1 MVLDFFK
8 LKEQPFGVSPD
19 PRFLYFGSA
28 HREAMASALYGVS
41 TGRGFTAIIAYP
53 GMGKTTLLF
62 DFLLK
67 IKNHAQTVFLFQPH
81 GDSRDLIRCLLA
93 DIGIEDDGT
102 DSVRMHRKLNEFLM
116 AEARR
121 GRKLVVVLDEAQNL
135 DNEVLEAVRMLSNF
149 ETPREKLIHLVLAGQ
164 PQLADKLA
172 SPELVQLRQRI
183 SMISQLRPFTVEE
196 TQQYIEHRLRVAGYN
211 STAPMFSSAAIRIIN
226 KYTQGIPRNINNVC
240 FNAMSIAFVEKQKT
254 IDERI
259 ILEVIDDLDLKTR
272 SNRAAQVTPPET
284 LKAESSNPEHHGPR
298 FTEPNRA
305 SAAAAAAAGSQTATI
320 PTVHIAPED
329 RVTPMH
335 SDEWIVEFSPS
346 DVASLNRSK
355 QQRKEIAAP
364 SVSPPVSIPASGPAS
379 VPLVESAPI
388 LASKPEEIPNNRAA
402 AASASVGTY
411 ASPSVNSPSSPSP
424 HNPQVARRIVGGTRK
439 PPRKASNWRSV
450 GPQVVL
456 VIVLFVT
463 LGWLATQA
471 RRRAEVHT
479 APKIPVGVLFFQPAQ
494 QMATH
499 RVDRVTDVFAQEFSA
514 QRSNNFRV
522 GVAS

>member
-1 MVLDFFK
+1 
-8 LKEQPFGVSPD
+8 
-19 PRFLYFGSA
+19 
-28 HREAMASALYGVS
+28 MASALYGVS

-67 IKNHAQTVFLFQPH
+67 IKNYAQTVFLFQPH
-81 GDSRDLIRCLLA
+81 GDARDLIRCLLA

-102 DSVRMHRKLNEFLM
+102 DAVRMHRKLNDFLL
-116 AEARR
+116 AEARK

-172 SPELVQLRQRI
+172 SPDLIQLRQRI
-183 SMISQLRPFTVEE
+183 SMISQLRPFTVAE
-196 TQQYIEHRLRVAGYN
+196 TQQYIEHRLRVAGYTS
-211 STAPMFSSAAIRIIN
+211 STPLFSSAAVRIIT

-272 SNRAAQVTPPET
+272 SNTAAQVSSPQSVKSDHANGEHYGARFPEQSHPHVAPQSAT
-284 LKAESSNPEHHGPR
+284 SSV
-298 FTEPNRA
+298 A
-305 SAAAAAAAGSQTATI
+305 QM
-320 PTVHIAPED
+320 APED

-355 QQRKEIAAP
+355 QQKEKVAAP
-364 SVSPPVSIPASGPAS
+364 VA
-379 VPLVESAPI
+379 PLPTPIVESDVSSELPPQDAAP
-388 LASKPEEIPNNRAA
+388 ARVTAA
-402 AASASVGTY
+402 AASAGLY
-411 ASPSVNSPSSPSP
+411 AGATIGVPSS
-424 HNPQVARRIVGGTRK
+424 NPQVARRIVGGNRK

-456 VIVLFVT
+456 VIVLFLT

-471 RRRAEVHT
+471 RRRAEAHV
-479 APKIPVGVLFFQPAQ
+479 APKIPVGVLFSQPAQ
-494 QMATH
+494 QISSYGLKK
-499 RVDRVTDVFAQEFSA
+499 VTNVFALKSA
-514 QRSNNFRV
+514 GTRSNNFCAGAV
-522 GVAS
+522 S

>member
-1 MVLDFFK
+1 LAGLKKAMGGVAESMVLDFFK

-19 PRFLYFGSA
+19 PRFLYFSSG

-67 IKNHAQTVFLFQPH
+67 IKNYAQTVFLFQPH
-81 GDSRDLIRCLLA
+81 GDARDLVRCLLA

-102 DSVRMHRKLNEFLM
+102 DSVRMHRKLNEFLL

-183 SMISQLRPFTVEE
+183 SMISQLHPFTVEE
-196 TQQYIEHRLRVAGYN
+196 THQYIEHRLRVAGYT
-211 STAPMFSSAAIRIIN
+211 SSVPMFSSAAVRIIK

-240 FNAMSIAFVEKQKT
+240 FNAMSIAFVEKQIN

-272 SNRAAQVTPPET
+272 TNAAAQVSLPRALRLEHSNGEYSKPGF
-284 LKAESSNPEHHGPR
+284 AESDPSNAAQQ
-298 FTEPNRA
+298 TITN
-305 SAAAAAAAGSQTATI
+305 SATQVAAEGQ
-320 PTVHIAPED
+320 
-329 RVTPMH
+329 VTPMH

-346 DVASLNRSK
+346 DVALLNRSK
-355 QQRKEIAAP
+355 QQKETGGPSVALPTFIADSTTSPEPTLQDAAGTKVGAVTAGGSIYGSAETATRAP
-364 SVSPPVSIPASGPAS
+364 SS
-379 VPLVESAPI
+379 
-388 LASKPEEIPNNRAA
+388 NQ
-402 AASASVGTY
+402 
-411 ASPSVNSPSSPSP
+411 
-424 HNPQVARRIVGGTRK
+424 QVARRLVGGTRK
-439 PPRKASNWRSV
+439 PPRKSSNWRSV

-456 VIVLFVT
+456 VIVLLLT
-463 LGWLATQA
+463 LSWLATQA
-471 RRRAEVHT
+471 RRRAETHV
-479 APKIPVGVLFFQPAQ
+479 APKIPASVLFFHPAQ
-494 QMATH
+494 GIGGYGFKK
-499 RVDRVTDVFAQEFSA
+499 VTGVVALKSFTP
-514 QRSNNFRV
+514 RSNNFFAGAV
-522 GVAS
+522 S

>member
-19 PRFLYFGSA
+19 PRFLYFGSG
-28 HREAMASALYGVS
+28 HREAMASALYGGS

-67 IKNHAQTVFLFQPH
+67 IKNYAQTVFLFQPH
-81 GDSRDLIRCLLA
+81 GDARDLVRCLLA

-102 DSVRMHRKLNEFLM
+102 DAVRMHRKLNEFLL
-116 AEARR
+116 AEARK

-135 DNEVLEAVRMLSNF
+135 DNQVLEAVRMLSNF

-172 SPELVQLRQRI
+172 SPDLIQLRQRI

-211 STAPMFSSAAIRIIN
+211 SSTPMFSSAAVRIIT

-272 SNRAAQVTPPET
+272 SNTAAQVTSPQT
-284 LKAESSNPEHHGPR
+284 LKSEHPNGDHNGAR
-298 FTEPNRA
+298 FAEPNRSH
-305 SAAAAAAAGSQTATI
+305 SATQTVTAPMTQ
-320 PTVHIAPED
+320 VAPED
-329 RVTPMH
+329 RVVPMH
-335 SDEWIVEFSPS
+335 SDEWIVEFSAS
-346 DVASLNRSK
+346 DVASLNHSK
-355 QQRKEIAAP
+355 QHKSESVAAP
-364 SVSPPVSIPASGPAS
+364 VASSIPTPPPA
-379 VPLVESAPI
+379 ESA
-388 LASKPEEIPNNRAA
+388 A
-402 AASASVGTY
+402 
-411 ASPSVNSPSSPSP
+411 
-424 HNPQVARRIVGGTRK
+424 PQATT
-439 PPRKASNWRSV
+439 
-450 GPQVVL
+450 PQ
-456 VIVLFVT
+456 
-463 LGWLATQA
+463 A
-471 RRRAEVHT
+471 
-479 APKIPVGVLFFQPAQ
+479 
-494 QMATH
+494 
-499 RVDRVTDVFAQEFSA
+499 
-514 QRSNNFRV
+514 
-522 GVAS
+522 

>member
-19 PRFLYFGSA
+19 PRFLYFSSG

-67 IKNHAQTVFLFQPH
+67 IKNYAQTVFLFQPH
-81 GDSRDLIRCLLA
+81 GDARDLVRCLLA

-102 DSVRMHRKLNEFLM
+102 DSVRMHRKLNEFLL

-172 SPELVQLRQRI
+172 SSELVQLRQRI

-211 STAPMFSSAAIRIIN
+211 SSVSMFSSAAVRIIN
-226 KYTQGIPRNINNVC
+226 KYAQGIPRNINNVC

-272 SNRAAQVTPPET
+272 TNTAAQVSSLQALRSEHSNGDHNNSKFADPNPSHAAPQTMPQVAP
-284 LKAESSNPEHHGPR
+284 AE
-298 FTEPNRA
+298 
-305 SAAAAAAAGSQTATI
+305 
-320 PTVHIAPED
+320 
-329 RVTPMH
+329 RVTPVH

-355 QQRKEIAAP
+355 HQKEENPALAVPPPERVADSVVSQENLPHDAAP
-364 SVSPPVSIPASGPAS
+364 TRV
-379 VPLVESAPI
+379 
-388 LASKPEEIPNNRAA
+388 AA
-402 AASASVGTY
+402 AAGTY
-411 ASPSVNSPSSPSP
+411 AGAAIGPSSSK
-424 HNPQVARRIVGGTRK
+424 PQVGRRIVGGTRK

-456 VIVLFVT
+456 VIVLFLT

-471 RRRAEVHT
+471 RRRAEAHV
-479 APKIPVGVLFFQPAQ
+479 APKVPVGVLFPNPTQ
-494 QMATH
+494 QIGSY
-499 RVDRVTDVFAQEFSA
+499 RLQRLKDVFALKSGVL
-514 QRSNNFRV
+514 RSSNFCAGAV
-522 GVAS
+522 S

>member
-81 GDSRDLIRCLLA
+81 GDSRDLIRSLLA

-102 DSVRMHRKLNEFLM
+102 DSVRMHRKLNDFLM
-116 AEARR
+116 AEGRR

-172 SPELVQLRQRI
+172 SPDLIQLRQRI
-183 SMISQLRPFTVEE
+183 SMISHLRPFGVED
-196 TQQYIEHRLRVAGYN
+196 TQRYIEHRLRVAGYN
-211 STAPMFSSAAIRIIN
+211 STQPMFSSAAIRIIN
-226 KYTQGIPRNINNVC
+226 KYSQGIPRNINNVC
-240 FNAMSIAFVEKQKT
+240 FNAMSIAFVEKQNT

-272 SNRAAQVTPPET
+272 TNKAAQVSPPET
-284 LKAESSNPEHHGPR
+284 LKSESLNA
-298 FTEPNRA
+298 EPNNSRF
-305 SAAAAAAAGSQTATI
+305 SGSNFSDAASQTATV
-320 PTVHIAPED
+320 PTPYVAPED
-329 RVTPMH
+329 RVIPMH

-355 QQRKEIAAP
+355 QQKKKSLAP
-364 SVSPPVSIPASGPAS
+364 LTSPPPPPV
-379 VPLVESAPI
+379 VESAAPPGVVPQEV
-388 LASKPEEIPNNRAA
+388 AHTRAA
-402 AASASVGTY
+402 VASAGVGNISSSSVS
-411 ASPSVNSPSSPSP
+411 APSSNP
-424 HNPQVARRIVGGTRK
+424 HSPQVARRIVGGNRK
-439 PPRKASNWRSV
+439 SPRKDSRWRSIA
-450 GPQVVL
+450 PQVVL
-456 VIVLFVT
+456 VILLFVT

-471 RRRAEVHT
+471 RRRAEAHV
-479 APKIPVGVLFFQPAQ
+479 APKTPVGVVFFQPAQ
-494 QMATH
+494 QVRRDRLKKVTH
-499 RVDRVTDVFAQEFSA
+499 LFASESSP
-514 QRSNNFRV
+514 QRSNNFWAGAV
-522 GVAS
+522 L

>member
-19 PRFLYFGSA
+19 PRFLYFGAA

-67 IKNHAQTVFLFQPH
+67 IKNYAQTVFLFQPH
-81 GDSRDLIRCLLA
+81 GDARDLIRCLLA

-135 DNEVLEAVRMLSNF
+135 DNDVLEAVRMLSNF

-172 SPELVQLRQRI
+172 SPDLIQLRQRI
-183 SMISQLRPFTVEE
+183 SMISHLRPFTVED
-196 TQQYIEHRLRVAGYN
+196 TQKYIEHRLKVAGYN
-211 STAPMFSSAAIRIIN
+211 SSAPMFSSAAIRIIT

-240 FNAMSIAFVEKQKT
+240 FNAMSIAFVQKQRT

-272 SNRAAQVTPPET
+272 SNTAAQVPAPEMLHPGQASVDSGKSGITESNFSNATPPT
-284 LKAESSNPEHHGPR
+284 ESV
-298 FTEPNRA
+298 
-305 SAAAAAAAGSQTATI
+305 SAQV
-320 PTVHIAPED
+320 PLED

-335 SDEWIVEFSPS
+335 NDEWIVEFSPS

-355 QQRKEIAAP
+355 QQKK
-364 SVSPPVSIPASGPAS
+364 VSPSMATPPPPREVENVSPSAPEA
-379 VPLVESAPI
+379 ESA
-388 LASKPEEIPNNRAA
+388 RAA
-402 AASASVGTY
+402 SCHGSSCRVEPFKSFSHGGFLHAA
-411 ASPSVNSPSSPSP
+411 
-424 HNPQVARRIVGGTRK
+424 GGA
-439 PPRKASNWRSV
+439 PD
-450 GPQVVL
+450 
-456 VIVLFVT
+456 
-463 LGWLATQA
+463 
-471 RRRAEVHT
+471 RRRGKKALSQRVQLAIRWIADRSRNSAVCDFGLARNPGT
-479 APKIPVGVLFFQPAQ
+479 AP
-494 QMATH
+494 
-499 RVDRVTDVFAQEFSA
+499 RRSA
-514 QRSNNFRV
+514 CC
-522 GVAS
+522 A